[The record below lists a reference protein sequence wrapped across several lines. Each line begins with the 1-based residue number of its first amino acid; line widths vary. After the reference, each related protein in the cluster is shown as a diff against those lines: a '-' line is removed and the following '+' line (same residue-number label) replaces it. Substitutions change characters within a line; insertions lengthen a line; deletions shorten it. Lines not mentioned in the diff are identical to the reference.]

1 MRIVSFGDIHM
12 SLQTIEWL
20 GPELRAADLVILSG
34 DLTNFGGCD
43 AAARVLAATR
53 RHARDVLAVSGNLD
67 QLEVIDFLRQ
77 EGVSLH
83 GESRR
88 FGALGIF
95 GCGGS
100 NRTPF
105 NTPTELSDE
114 EIGLLLERG
123 YAGIADLQHVLM
135 VCHTPP
141 AHTATDRIT
150 SGHHVGSPTVRAFIE
165 AHQPAVCITGH
176 IHESA
181 GVDHIGRTVVIN
193 AGALRDGGYIVV
205 DAVADGLRAELCRL
219 ARPRSTDSEL
229 TADG

>member
-12 SLQTIEWL
+12 SLQTIARL
-20 GPELRAADLVILSG
+20 APELGAADLVILSG
-34 DLTNFGGCD
+34 DLTNFGGRDD
-43 AAARVLAATR
+43 AAQVLAATR
-53 RHARDVLAVSGNLD
+53 RHAPNVLAVSGNLD
-67 QLEVIDFLRQ
+67 QLEVIDLLRQ

-88 FGALGIF
+88 CGDVGIF

-105 NTPTELSDE
+105 HTPTELTDE
-114 EIGLLLERG
+114 EIGLLLERA
-123 YAGIADLQHVLM
+123 YAGVADMHRLLM

-141 AHTATDRIT
+141 AHTATDRIS
-150 SGHHVGSPTVRAFIE
+150 SGQHVGSPTVRAFIE
-165 AHQPAVCITGH
+165 EHQPAVCITGH

-181 GVDHIGRTVVIN
+181 GVDRIGRTVVLN

-205 DAVADGLRAELCRL
+205 DAAADGLRAELCRL
-219 ARPRSTDSEL
+219 SHLRSER
-229 TADG
+229 TAES